1 LPEKIKKSYNLKP
14 PYYIFKP
21 EGCNKCRGKG
31 YSGRIA
37 IAEVLKMTDELA
49 EIILKEPSEVQ
60 IAKEADRQGMIKMRQ
75 DGIIKALAGVT
86 SIEEV
91 LRVAAEV

>member
-1 LPEKIKKSYNLKP
+1 
-14 PYYIFKP
+14 
-21 EGCNKCRGKG
+21 
-31 YSGRIA
+31 
-37 IAEVLKMTDELA
+37 MTDELA

-60 IAKEADRQGMIKMRQ
+60 IAKEANRQGMIKMRQ
-75 DGIIKALAGVT
+75 DGVLKALAGAT